1 MDEKTLAQNDMLT
14 MIRLYVFLNNRRSMF
29 QWNVKKKLQ
38 TKAENEIILLPN
50 ISTMRYYY
58 YKDIITRK
66 NSKQITN
73 ITITIGPWPWMFNLA
88 LRFTFQWTLIIAK
101 RRIVSDVKHWKHTQ
115 FVFINLQK
123 NLKFKT
129 AICFFSKYTRYMM
142 LQLRVL
148 RYTTRIEPLVI
159 FNFLQISNKFSS
171 NK

>member
-73 ITITIGPWPWMFNLA
+73 ITITIGP
-88 LRFTFQWTLIIAK
+88 
-101 RRIVSDVKHWKHTQ
+101 
-115 FVFINLQK
+115 
-123 NLKFKT
+123 
-129 AICFFSKYTRYMM
+129 
-142 LQLRVL
+142 
-148 RYTTRIEPLVI
+148 
-159 FNFLQISNKFSS
+159 
-171 NK
+171 